1 MSSRRPNV
9 LFISADFV
17 GETMAGVALRAYEL
31 ARAIEPHAD
40 VTIAAP
46 ESEVPP
52 QREVRQ
58 VAYVPREPRGA
69 LADEVARADAVF
81 TQPLFPHQ
89 QPLLRRP
96 GLRVIHDIITPEPFE
111 NLEYLHE
118 RHPLFRRAMLSI
130 VADRV
135 TGALHDSHHLVCGS
149 DKQRDMWIGAM
160 LAERLVDPALYDRDP
175 DLRGV
180 IDTVP
185 FGVGAD
191 PPRRQGDGPREVF
204 GLAPDDEILLW
215 SGGIWEWLDAD
226 TAIRSVVHLA
236 GRRPTAKLVFMAA
249 SPHGPAQG
257 PEARARELARSLG
270 ALGKTVFFSDRWI
283 PYDERGTWM
292 LEAGAN
298 LALHRDHLEAR
309 FAFRTRFLDCF
320 WARLPIVGTRGDFL
334 ATRVERDGLGATAP
348 PGDPEA
354 VAAVIEQVLDNGRGH
369 YEEALARVADEHRWE
384 RVAEPIVRYVTG
396 AELPPRLGHAV
407 RRRPA
412 HAARDFGFRTAL
424 RAGLD
429 RFASL

>member
-1 MSSRRPNV
+1 MSPRPKV

-17 GETMAGVALRAYEL
+17 GDTMAGVAVRAYEL

-46 ESEVPP
+46 AAEMPP

-69 LADEVARADAVF
+69 LADEIARADAVF

-96 GLRVIHDIITPEPFE
+96 GLRVINDIVTPEPFE

-118 RHPLFRRAMLSI
+118 RHPLFRRALLSI

-135 TGALHDSHHLVCGS
+135 TGALHDAHHLVCGS

-160 LAERLVDPALYDRDP
+160 LAERLIDPALYDRDP
-175 DLRGV
+175 DLRDV

-185 FGVGAD
+185 FGVGDD
-191 PPRRQGDGPREVF
+191 PPRREGEGPRERF
-204 GLAPDDEILLW
+204 GLAPDDEIILW

-226 TAIRSVVHLA
+226 TAIRAVIRLA
-236 GRRPTAKLVFMAA
+236 ERRPTVKLVFMAA
-249 SPHGPAQG
+249 SAHGPAQG

-270 ALGKTVFFSDRWI
+270 ALGSRVFFSDLWI
-283 PYDERGTWM
+283 PYGERGTWM

-320 WARLPIVGTRGDFL
+320 WARLPIVATRGDFL
-334 ATRVERDGLGATAP
+334 ATRVAAEDLGATAP
-348 PGDPEA
+348 PGDPDA
-354 VAAVIEQVLDNGRGH
+354 VATAIEVVLDNGRDQ
-369 YEEALARVADEHRWE
+369 YAAALARVAEEHRWE
-384 RVAEPIVRYVTG
+384 RVAEPIVRYVTQS
-396 AELPPRLGHAV
+396 ELPPRLGHAV

-412 HAARDFGFRTAL
+412 HAARDLGFRTAL

-429 RFASL
+429 RFARL